1 MKYFFRILF
10 MTTIFV
16 SPVLADWPFKSE
28 PATFED
34 CVLEKMK
41 GQDKSMRSFA
51 VKACRSIFPYEA
63 DEFMNRVPWITE
75 INEVI
80 RDSRWVDIDK
90 KTKKLVMDL
99 FFEEKF
105 EDHSEWKT
113 LPQNTKTEVYYI
125 FYDKVIKTHR
135 KIWPGKESINDLTII
150 KGSKDY

>member
-1 MKYFFRILF
+1 MKYFFRILL

-16 SPVLADWPFKSE
+16 SPVLAGWPFKSE

-51 VKACRSIFPYEA
+51 IKACRSIFPYEA
-63 DEFMNRVPWITE
+63 DEFMNRVPWTTAM
-75 INEVI
+75 NEVI

-90 KTKKLVMDL
+90 KRKKLMMDVL
-99 FFEEKF
+99 FEKDFEG
-105 EDHSEWKT
+105 HSEWKT
-113 LPQNTKTEVYYI
+113 LPQETKTEVYYI
-125 FYDKVIKTHR
+125 FYDQVIKTHR
-135 KIWPGKESINDLTII
+135 KTWPDKEPINDLTII